1 MSSASSL
8 LALSFGDAGDAMKK
22 SILSALVLL
31 FAARPAEANEV
42 RALSLGEALGE
53 LEAQSFVLVEA
64 KSRVAQAQALIGQAS
79 SPLLP
84 QVVAAGGYTRNSDE
98 AKVGLGGVFSA
109 LGMPQPDGI
118 PSTLYI
124 QPIGAWTVS
133 ASAKVPLVVP
143 NAWAD
148 RAAAQ
153 RASEAAAAN
162 LGTVRLALRA
172 ALVQAAWAGAAAED
186 VVAASERAVGT
197 AEEHRQTTA
206 RMLAAGE
213 TAALSVLKADTE
225 LVKRQSDLVRA
236 RAELDRARLA
246 LGVLLGKSAPVRVL
260 PGPPPGAGAPASSEA
275 LVREAFGQRPEVAA
289 NAAKIRA
296 SDAQSLSAR
305 LRLLPQLSGSAAV
318 FASDMP
324 YPTGKK
330 DGWRLT
336 IDATWP
342 LFDGGY
348 RGSRRAQAEAET
360 EGARA
365 AAETQRLA
373 IAQEVADTVRDVGV
387 ANERLRL
394 AERQAAFAAE
404 AAASAKRTFE
414 AGVTGSLEVL
424 DANDRLYQA
433 DVALA
438 DARGRLGIAGAA
450 LAKAVGRDVY

>member
-1 MSSASSL
+1 MN
-8 LALSFGDAGDAMKK
+8 K
-22 SILSALVLL
+22 SILSVFLFLL
-31 FAARPAEANEV
+31 AVGPAAANEV
-42 RALSLGEALGE
+42 RTLSLGEALKE
-53 LEAQSFVLVEA
+53 LESQSFVLAEA
-64 KSRVAQAQALIGQAS
+64 RSRVAQAQALIGQAS

-98 AKVGLGGVFSA
+98 AKVGLGGIFQA
-109 LGMPQPDGI
+109 LGQPPPAGI
-118 PSTLYI
+118 PGTLYI

-143 NAWAD
+143 SAWAD

-153 RASEAAAAN
+153 RATESASASLRTIR
-162 LGTVRLALRA
+162 LGLRA
-172 ALVQAAWAGAAAED
+172 ALVQAAWAAAAAED
-186 VVAASERAVGT
+186 IVAASERAVGI

-236 RAELDRARLA
+236 RAELERARLA
-246 LGVLLGKSAPVRVL
+246 LGVLLGKSEPLRVL
-260 PGPPPGAGAPASSEA
+260 PGPALAATASASSEA
-275 LVREAFGQRPEVAA
+275 LVAEALGQRPEVAA
-289 NAAKIRA
+289 DAAKIRSA
-296 SDAQSLSAR
+296 DAQTLSTR

-336 IDATWP
+336 IDLTWP
-342 LFDGGY
+342 IFDGGY
-348 RGSRRAQAEAET
+348 RGSKHAQAEAET

-365 AAETQRLA
+365 TALAQRLA
-373 IAQEVADTVRDVGV
+373 IAQEVADAARDVGV
-387 ANERLRL
+387 ASERLRL
-394 AERQAAFAAE
+394 AEKQVAFAAE

-414 AGVTGSLEVL
+414 AGVTGSFEVL

-438 DARGRLGIAGAA
+438 DARGRLGIAGAGFS
-450 LAKAVGRDVY
+450 KAVGRDFD